1 MTSNLFR
8 IIQIIYLFLKYDV
21 DKMLVDS
28 DIVSNKKYFYILPWN
43 WFRRKPIKNIPNRTI
58 FLVV

>member
-1 MTSNLFR
+1 MTGNLFR

-28 DIVSNKKYFYILPWN
+28 DIVSSKKYFYLFPLSIN
-43 WFRRKPIKNIPNRTI
+43 QMCFHIQE
-58 FLVV
+58 FLNMSL